1 MRTRAR
7 VVAAFASAAAVAAL
21 LLTAGT
27 ASARDGSGRSEAHG
41 KTAIAS
47 FNWHVSRDGS
57 GHAKGYFEGVATQPG
72 GALVDLKGPATCVE
86 IAGNKVGFLYPVE
99 DNSRP
104 FILKG
109 QYVLITG
116 EDNGGKGRDKMGFV
130 GPAPK
135 EFFPNC
141 SPSFAPLSVSE
152 GHISVDH

>member
-7 VVAAFASAAAVAAL
+7 IVAAFASTAAAAL

-27 ASARDGSGRSEAHG
+27 ASADDGSGRSEAHG
-41 KTAIAS
+41 STAIAS
-47 FNWHVSRDGS
+47 VDWHVSRDGS

-86 IAGNKVGFLYPVE
+86 FDGNKVGFLYPVE
-99 DNSRP
+99 DDSRP
-104 FILKG
+104 FLLKG

-116 EDNGGKGRDKMGFV
+116 EDNGGHGRDKMGFV

-141 SPSFAPLSVSE
+141 RPGLAPLTVDE